1 MLNHL
6 RERVTQMLSE
16 TTTAL
21 LSTHGEAGLQAG
33 TFPCEADGLCLYLL
47 VPRTSDHLFNLEH
60 ASEVV
65 ITTDDFQ
72 LRGTACVVSD
82 CPAGLDLRQRPD
94 AAWCEVVRVDP
105 SRLQIEKAGESATA
119 ETIDMD

>member
-1 MLNHL
+1 MLC
-6 RERVTQMLSE
+6 EAATV
-16 TTTAL
+16 L

-33 TFPCEADGLCLYLL
+33 TFPCEADGLCLFLL
-47 VPRTSDHLFNLEH
+47 VPRTSDHLFNLEQG
-60 ASEVV
+60 SEVV

-72 LRGTACVVSD
+72 LRGTACVLSAR
-82 CPAGLDLRQRPD
+82 PAGLALCRRPD

-105 SRLQIEKAGESATA
+105 SRVQIERAGESATA